1 MMPIIMINVATAIPA
16 HAPVLSPLLEPV
28 PSEAGVVAVWD
39 WVTTGSG
46 VASFVQVALVR
57 RD

>member
-16 HAPVLSPLLEPV
+16 HAPVLSPLLEPM
-28 PSEAGVVAVWD
+28 PSEAGVVAV